1 MADPE
6 PTGPTD
12 ELERLLM
19 ELVDGEPTPA
29 QRRSLAALLRDDP
42 DSRRRYTR
50 YLLLE
55 SFMAWELSHVGKEG
69 GLPAEADAQ
78 AAAVATAD
86 MRQERGE
93 AGPGPQP
100 RRSRSRR
107 LVALAAAAV
116 LVVVLATFLADRV
129 ASRKPGGLPPEVAG
143 PAALGGRREGAGID
157 APRPGSKPLD
167 PRAVAVLTRVV
178 NAVWGP
184 TELPTEQGS
193 ALPAGRLR
201 LTSGLVQ
208 LEFYGGVIV
217 VLEGPADFELIAA
230 DRAYCRRGRMRVR
243 APLKSSRFS
252 VGTPKTDVVDLGTEF
267 GVVVDAVG
275 GSEVQVFEGSVELHD
290 DPRSAARGRLLSM
303 GEGLRIDAG
312 GSSRQAEADPNAFV
326 GPREMQQRAST
337 EAGRRYRSWL
347 EFSRKLQ
354 ADPSLLTYYSFE
366 GQQPWDRTL
375 LDRSVRPGPRRNG
388 GIVGC
393 QWDEGRWP
401 GKAALDFRRTS
412 DRIRVDI
419 PGEFDALTL
428 MTWVRVD
435 YFNNRLNALLLSDG
449 WEHNEVHWELNGDGV
464 LIFAVR
470 DGVMS
475 YSPVVLAEG
484 QLGLW
489 THLAAVYD
497 SRRRTL
503 TTYVNGR
510 AVHSDAVAADGRVVI
525 GSANLGNYGDPA
537 PDEASDRVIRNLNG
551 RIDEFLIF
559 DRALDAREIR
569 AIYEMGKPTS

>member
-1 MADPE
+1 MADPD

-12 ELERLLM
+12 DLERLLM

-29 QRRSLAALLRDDP
+29 QRLQLAALLRDDP

-55 SFMAWELSHVGKEG
+55 SLLAWELSHVGKEG
-69 GLPAEADAQ
+69 GLPVAADAQ
-78 AAAVATAD
+78 AAASASA
-86 MRQERGE
+86 RRERAE
-93 AGPGPQP
+93 AGPGLQP
-100 RRSRSRR
+100 RRWRFRR
-107 LVALAAAAV
+107 LVALAAAV
-116 LVVVLATFLADRV
+116 LVALGTLLVDRV
-129 ASRKPGGLPPEVAG
+129 VSRRAGGPPPKVGGQVDQGPGRQDGARIAANVPGPKPA
-143 PAALGGRREGAGID
+143 
-157 APRPGSKPLD
+157 D
-167 PRAVAVLTRVV
+167 PRAVAVLTRAV
-178 NAVWGP
+178 NPVWGP
-184 TELPTEQGS
+184 TELPTEPGS

-201 LTSGLVQ
+201 LASGLVQ

-217 VLEGPADFELIAA
+217 VLEGPADFDLIAA

-275 GSEVQVFEGSVELHD
+275 GSEVQVFEGSVELHG
-290 DPRSAARGRLLSM
+290 DPRGAAGRLLSM

-312 GSSRQAEADPNAFV
+312 GASRQAEADPNAFV

-354 ADPSLLTYYSFE
+354 ADPRLLTYYSFE

-375 LDRSVRPGPRRNG
+375 LDRSSRPGPRRNG

-393 QWDEGRWP
+393 EWDEGRWP

-419 PGEFDALTL
+419 PGEFDTLTL

-497 SRRRTL
+497 APRRIL

-510 AVHSDAVAADGRVVI
+510 AVQSDAVAADGRVVI
-525 GSANLGNYGDPA
+525 GDAHLGNYGDPA
-537 PDEASDRVIRNLNG
+537 PDEAADRVIRNLNG

>member
-1 MADPE
+1 
-6 PTGPTD
+6 
-12 ELERLLM
+12 
-19 ELVDGEPTPA
+19 
-29 QRRSLAALLRDDP
+29 
-42 DSRRRYTR
+42 
-50 YLLLE
+50 
-55 SFMAWELSHVGKEG
+55 
-69 GLPAEADAQ
+69 
-78 AAAVATAD
+78 
-86 MRQERGE
+86 
-93 AGPGPQP
+93 
-100 RRSRSRR
+100 
-107 LVALAAAAV
+107 
-116 LVVVLATFLADRV
+116 
-129 ASRKPGGLPPEVAG
+129 VAG
-143 PAALGGRREGAGID
+143 PADPGGGRREGAGID
-157 APRPGSKPLD
+157 ATRPGPKPAD
-167 PRAVAVLTRVV
+167 PRAVAVLTRAV
-178 NAVWGP
+178 NPVWGP
-184 TELPTEQGS
+184 TELPTEPGS

-201 LTSGLVQ
+201 LASGLVQ

-275 GSEVQVFEGSVELHD
+275 ESEVQVFEGSVELHG
-290 DPRSAARGRLLSM
+290 DPRGGAGGRLLSM

-312 GSSRQAEADPNAFV
+312 GASRQAEADPNAFV

-347 EFSRKLQ
+347 EFSRKLE
-354 ADPSLLTYYSFE
+354 ADPRLLAYYSFE

-375 LDRSVRPGPRRNG
+375 LDRSARPGPRRNG

-393 QWDEGRWP
+393 EWDEGRWP

-475 YSPVVLAEG
+475 YSPVVLAER

-497 SRRRTL
+497 APRRSL

-510 AVHSDAVAADGRVVI
+510 AVQSDAVAADGRVAI

-537 PDEASDRVIRNLNG
+537 PDEAADRVIRNLNG